1 MVYIRGSLMLTM
13 ANNRTTTMVRVSLE
27 TKSTLDRKKLVR
39 EESYDSVIQRLIET
53 AKGKNEPQAA
63 KLGGSTA

>member
-1 MVYIRGSLMLTM
+1 MLTM
-13 ANNRTTTMVRVSLE
+13 ANNRSTTMVRVSLE

>member
-1 MVYIRGSLMLTM
+1 MLTM
-13 ANNRTTTMVRVSLE
+13 ANNRSTTMVRVSLE

-39 EESYDSVIQRLIET
+39 EESYDSVIQRLIEKE
-53 AKGKNEPQAA
+53 KGKNEPQAA

>member
-1 MVYIRGSLMLTM
+1 MIYILDSLMLTM
-13 ANNRTTTMVRVSLE
+13 VNYRTTTLVRVSLE

-63 KLGGSTA
+63 KLGGSTE

>member
-1 MVYIRGSLMLTM
+1 M
-13 ANNRTTTMVRVSLE
+13 ANKRTTTMVRVSLE

-39 EESYDSVIQRLIET
+39 EESYDSVIQRLIEKE
-53 AKGKNEPQAA
+53 KGKNEPQAA

>member
-1 MVYIRGSLMLTM
+1 MVYIGGSLMLTM
-13 ANNRTTTMVRVSLE
+13 ANNRSTTMVRVSLE

-39 EESYDSVIQRLIET
+39 EESYDSVIQRLIEK

>member
-1 MVYIRGSLMLTM
+1 MLTM
-13 ANNRTTTMVRVSLE
+13 ANKRTTTMVRVSLE

-39 EESYDSVIQRLIET
+39 EESYDSVIQRLIEKE
-53 AKGKNEPQAA
+53 KGKNEPQAA

>member
-1 MVYIRGSLMLTM
+1 MVYICGSLMLTM

-27 TKSTLDRKKLVR
+27 TKSTLDREKLVR
-39 EESYDSVIQRLIET
+39 EESYDSVIQRLIEE

>member
-39 EESYDSVIQRLIET
+39 EESYDSVIQRLIE
-53 AKGKNEPQAA
+53 APKRKNEPQAA

>member
-1 MVYIRGSLMLTM
+1 MIYILDSLMLTM
-13 ANNRTTTMVRVSLE
+13 ANNRSTTMVRVSLE
-27 TKSTLDRKKLVR
+27 TKSTLDRKKLGR

>member
-1 MVYIRGSLMLTM
+1 MLTM

-53 AKGKNEPQAA
+53 AKRKNEPQAA
-63 KLGGSTA
+63 KLVGSTA

>member
-1 MVYIRGSLMLTM
+1 MLTM
-13 ANNRTTTMVRVSLE
+13 VNYRTTTLVRVSLE

-39 EESYDSVIQRLIET
+39 EESYDSVIQRLIEKE
-53 AKGKNEPQAA
+53 KGKNEPQAA

>member
-39 EESYDSVIQRLIET
+39 EESYDSVIQRLIEK

>member
-1 MVYIRGSLMLTM
+1 MVYIGGSLMLTM

>member
-1 MVYIRGSLMLTM
+1 
-13 ANNRTTTMVRVSLE
+13 MVRVSLE

-39 EESYDSVIQRLIET
+39 EESYDSVIQRLIEI

>member
-53 AKGKNEPQAA
+53 AKVKNEPQAA